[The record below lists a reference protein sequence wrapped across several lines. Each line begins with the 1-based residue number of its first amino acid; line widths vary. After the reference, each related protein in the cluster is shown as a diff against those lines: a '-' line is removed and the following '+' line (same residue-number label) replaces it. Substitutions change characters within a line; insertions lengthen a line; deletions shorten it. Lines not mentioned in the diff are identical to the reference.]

1 MRHTNYFLISP
12 KASLIAR
19 LHAEKDRESSDLA
32 QPVVWSGEEAD
43 KSNLSSNDYESIV
56 KLLFLDILKR
66 ELKEDSRFE
75 IIFFDFSISDSYFDL
90 FWTLQRIPLDMSVE
104 IALQDS
110 LATGTLDLL
119 KQVGNERVK
128 IWLNNNAWWRDGR
141 NNENT

>member
-1 MRHTNYFLISP
+1 
-12 KASLIAR
+12 
-19 LHAEKDRESSDLA
+19 
-32 QPVVWSGEEAD
+32 
-43 KSNLSSNDYESIV
+43 
-56 KLLFLDILKR
+56 
-66 ELKEDSRFE
+66 
-75 IIFFDFSISDSYFDL
+75 
-90 FWTLQRIPLDMSVE
+90 MSVE